1 MKKSVVMMIG
11 IIYVLSVALVSFFGL
26 QYKIYN
32 EKVYV
37 ERIEILNSDVKI
49 DDEGM
54 KYVTI
59 RPDESGN
66 RIYQLEWRVYPDNA
80 TNKTVDFIYD
90 SQNTNVTIDET
101 TGVVTFQKK
110 GSIKIQIMAT
120 DGSGVSE
127 IIEIA
132 ATR

>member
-37 ERIEILNSDVKI
+37 ERIEILNSDIKI
-49 DDEGM
+49 DGDGG

-59 RPDESGN
+59 RPNENGD

-80 TNKTVDFIYD
+80 TNKAIDFIYD
-90 SQNTNVTIDET
+90 TQNTNVTVDEA
-101 TGVVTFQKK
+101 TGVITFQKK
-110 GSIKIQIMAT
+110 GAIQIQIMAT

-127 IIEIA
+127 TIEIA